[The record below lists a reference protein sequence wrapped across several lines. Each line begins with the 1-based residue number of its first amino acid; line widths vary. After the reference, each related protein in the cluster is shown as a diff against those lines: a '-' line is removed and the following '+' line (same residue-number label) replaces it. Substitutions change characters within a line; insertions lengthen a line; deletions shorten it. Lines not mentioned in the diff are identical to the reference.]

1 VFHND
6 SALFVN
12 ENHYYYHYQQII
24 NPEFTFF
31 VTSSGTAGKPTGQ
44 VATQPLLIYVP
55 ISGKCPYYFESTCLS
70 QESHMSQSRPLEGLR
85 VVELGQLL
93 AGPFAG
99 TVLGY
104 FGAEVIKVEPP
115 TGDPIRQWRE
125 VRNGMSLWY
134 HSLARN
140 KKSVTLDLKSDKGR
154 ELAFDL
160 LTKADVV
167 IENFRPG
174 AMESWG
180 LGPEQVKAK
189 NPGIIYARIS
199 GYGQSGPFSEKPGYA
214 SVTEGY
220 GGFRYINGEPGKAP
234 VRPNISLGDTVAA
247 IHAALGVALALIERN
262 KSGKGQVVDVALYES
277 IFNLLEGIVPEF
289 DGAGVVREPSGTTIT
304 GIVPT
309 NTYLCS
315 DEKHVVIGGNGDSIF
330 KRLMTEAGRE
340 DMANDPELE
349 HNQGRVTHEQKIDD
363 ALAKWCSEHTSAE
376 IISKLEAARV
386 PVGPIYSVEDMMTDP
401 HYIARGMF
409 ETVEIDG
416 EPLKIPAIMPKL
428 SDTPGRTDWPGA
440 KIGQHNAEIL
450 GDLLGLSEDELSGLS
465 SDGVTC

>member
-1 VFHND
+1 M
-6 SALFVN
+6 
-12 ENHYYYHYQQII
+12 
-24 NPEFTFF
+24 NP
-31 VTSSGTAGKPTGQ
+31 
-44 VATQPLLIYVP
+44 
-55 ISGKCPYYFESTCLS
+55 
-70 QESHMSQSRPLEGLR
+70 SRPLEGLR

-125 VRNGMSLWY
+125 VRDGMSLWY

-140 KKSVTLDLKSDKGR
+140 KKSVTLDLKTDRGC
-154 ELAFDL
+154 ELAFEL
-160 LTKADVV
+160 LSKADVV

-174 AMESWG
+174 AMEGWG
-180 LGPEQVKAK
+180 LGPDAVKAV

-199 GYGQSGPFSEKPGYA
+199 GYGQTGPFSEKPGYA

-247 IHAALGVALALIERN
+247 IHAALGIALAVIERHN
-262 KSGKGQVVDVALYES
+262 SGEGQVVDVALYES
-277 IFNLLEGIVPEF
+277 IFNLLEGIVPEY

-309 NTYLCS
+309 NTYRCG
-315 DEKHVVIGGNGDSIF
+315 DGKFVVIGGNGDSIF
-330 KRLMTEAGRE
+330 KRLMTEAGRQ
-340 DMANDPELE
+340 DMADDPELAQ
-349 HNQGRVTHEQKIDD
+349 NQGRVIHEKRIDA
-363 ALAKWCSEHTSAE
+363 ALEEWCSAHTAAE
-376 IISKLEAARV
+376 IISRLEAARV
-386 PVGPIYSVEDMMTDP
+386 PVGPIYSVEDMMQDE

-409 ETVEIDG
+409 ESIEVDG
-416 EPLKIPAIMPKL
+416 KPLKIPAILPKL
-428 SDTPGRTDWPGA
+428 TKTPGRTDWPGA
-440 KIGQHNAEIL
+440 KIGDHNQEIL
-450 GDLLGLSEDELSGLS
+450 GDLLGLSASELQQLHD
-465 SDGVTC
+465 DGITC

>member
-1 VFHND
+1 MNTD
-6 SALFVN
+6 
-12 ENHYYYHYQQII
+12 
-24 NPEFTFF
+24 
-31 VTSSGTAGKPTGQ
+31 
-44 VATQPLLIYVP
+44 
-55 ISGKCPYYFESTCLS
+55 
-70 QESHMSQSRPLEGLR
+70 RPLEGLR
-85 VVELGQLL
+85 VVEMGQLL

-125 VRNGMSLWY
+125 VRDGMSLWY

-154 ELAFDL
+154 EIAFDL

-167 IENFRPG
+167 VENFRPG

-180 LGPEQVKAK
+180 LGPEDVKPH

-199 GYGQSGPFSEKPGYA
+199 GYGQTGPFSEKPGYA

-220 GGFRYINGEPGKAP
+220 GGFRYINGEPGKP
-234 VRPNISLGDTVAA
+234 PIRPNISLGDTAAA
-247 IHAALGVALALIERN
+247 IQAAMGVLLAVIQRQKTGN
-262 KSGKGQVVDVALYES
+262 GQVVDVALYEA
-277 IFNLLEGIVPEF
+277 IFNLLEGIVPEY

-315 DEKHVVIGGNGDSIF
+315 DGKHVVIGGNGDSIF
-330 KRLMTEAGRE
+330 KRLMKEAGRE
-340 DMANDPELE
+340 DMAEDPELE
-349 HNQGRVTHEQKIDD
+349 HNPGRVIHQERIDQ
-363 ALAKWCSEHTSAE
+363 ALADWCQQHTSTD
-376 IISKLEAARV
+376 IIAKLESARV

-409 ETVEIDG
+409 EEVDVNG
-416 EPLKIPAIMPKL
+416 KALKIPAISPKL

-440 KIGQHNAEIL
+440 QIGAHNQEIL
-450 GDLLGLSEDELSGLS
+450 GDLLGLSPETLEQLHQ
-465 SDGVTC
+465 DGITN